1 MEEKKSL
8 QETYAPANACFGCGP
23 ANPKGLHIRSFV
35 EGEEAVAE
43 LCFYAIGLGG
53 LLLVLAVGGGCS
65 LFLCLPLHVCNVL
78 RMVRCINWSFLKPA
92 RVFQT

>member
-1 MEEKKSL
+1 M
-8 QETYAPANACFGCGP
+8 
-23 ANPKGLHIRSFV
+23 FV
-35 EGEEAVAE
+35 GRRGSIVVCVALERLLGEEAVAE
-43 LCFYAIGLGG
+43 LCFYGIGLGG
-53 LLLVLAVGGGCS
+53 LLLVLAVGGRCS